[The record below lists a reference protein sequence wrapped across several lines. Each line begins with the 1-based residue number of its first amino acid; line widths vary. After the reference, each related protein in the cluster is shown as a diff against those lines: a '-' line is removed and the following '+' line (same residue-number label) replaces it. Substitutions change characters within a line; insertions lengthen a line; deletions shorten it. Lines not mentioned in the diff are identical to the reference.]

1 MRVEIAARAVHAVRR
16 GHPWV
21 YRDAVA
27 RAPKDIDEGEVVELV
42 HGAESLGT
50 GLWDPT
56 SAIAIRVHER
66 PDARRGGRSPRI
78 DVGSFARRIE
88 AAVARRD
95 ALFVLAHTDAFRLVH
110 GEGDRV
116 PGLVVDRY
124 AHVAVVRTDG
134 AAIAAW
140 LDRLVPVLIA
150 ALKPRGITSLVV
162 RDGGEGTSGAS
173 KMRHLHGDDP
183 PDTLRV
189 RENGMVMEVDLAR
202 GQKTGA
208 FLDQRDNRLRVR
220 ALAGGRARALNLFS
234 YAGGFSLAAAL
245 GGSREVVSV
254 DVAAGAHATAQ
265 RSFRAN
271 DLDPGA
277 HGFVTADAFDW
288 LEKAAA
294 RDDRFDLVVSDPPS
308 FAPNERSV
316 GRALA
321 AYTRLHRL
329 CAAVLAP
336 GGVLCAASCSS
347 HVGLEA
353 FLGTLDDAALGRS
366 DMVVRG
372 AYGPP
377 ADHPTLAA
385 FPEGRYLKLVELG

>member
-1 MRVEIAARAVHAVRR
+1 MRLEIAAKAATAVRR

-21 YRDAVA
+21 YREAIA
-27 RAPKDIDEGEVVELV
+27 RLPRDLDEGEVVELA
-42 HGAESLGT
+42 HGAEALGL
-50 GLWDPT
+50 GLWDPG
-56 SAIAIRVHER
+56 SPIAVRVHER
-66 PDARRGGRSPRI
+66 PDARRGGRSLRL
-78 DVGSFARRIE
+78 DVGSFKRRLE
-88 AAVARRD
+88 AAIARRD
-95 ALFVLAHTDAFRLVH
+95 ALSTGDATTAYRLVH
-110 GEGDRV
+110 GEGDRI

-124 AHVAVVRTDG
+124 GHVAVVKLDG

-140 LDRLVPVLIA
+140 LDRLVPVLA
-150 ALKPRGITSLVV
+150 ALLAPRGVTSIAV
-162 RDGGEGTSGAS
+162 RDGGDGGGS
-173 KMRHLHGDDP
+173 KLRWLHGDDP
-183 PDTLRV
+183 PGHVRV
-189 RENGMVMEVDLAR
+189 RENGVEMEVDLAR

-208 FLDQRDNRLRVR
+208 FLDQRDNRGRVR
-220 ALAGGRARALNLFS
+220 QLAGGRARALNLFS
-234 YAGGFSLAAAL
+234 YAGGFSIAAAL
-245 GGSREVVSV
+245 GGAKQVTSV

-265 RSFRAN
+265 KTFRAN
-271 DLDPGA
+271 GVDPGKHA
-277 HGFVTADAFDW
+277 FVTADAFDW
-288 LEKAAA
+288 LEKAAT
-294 RDDRFDLVVSDPPS
+294 RDERFDLVVSDPPS

-321 AYTRLHRL
+321 AYARLHKL

-366 DMVVRG
+366 DLVVRG

>member
-1 MRVEIAARAVHAVRR
+1 MRLDIAAKAAAAVRR

-21 YRDAVA
+21 YREAITRPPRDLDA
-27 RAPKDIDEGEVVELV
+27 GEVVEIV
-42 HGAESLGT
+42 AGAEPLGL
-50 GLWDPT
+50 GLWDPG
-56 SAIAIRVHER
+56 SPIAVRLHER
-66 PDARRGGRSPRI
+66 PDPRRGGRAPRL
-78 DVGSFARRIE
+78 DVGSFKRRLE

-95 ALFVLAHTDAFRLVH
+95 ALLASGATTALRLVH

-140 LDRLVPVLIA
+140 IDRLVPVLA
-150 ALKPRGITSLVV
+150 ALLGGRGVTSIAL
-162 RDGGEGTSGAS
+162 RDGGEAAGSR
-173 KMRHLHGDDP
+173 MRWLHGDDP
-183 PDTLRV
+183 PAAIRV
-189 RENGMVMEVDLAR
+189 RENGVEMDVDLAR

-220 ALAGGRARALNLFS
+220 TLAAGRARALNLFS
-234 YAGGFSLAAAL
+234 YAGGFSIAAAL
-245 GGSREVVSV
+245 GGARHVTSV

-265 RSFRAN
+265 KTFRAN
-271 DLDPGA
+271 GVDPGA
-277 HGFVTADAFDW
+277 HAFVTADAFDW

-294 RDDRFDLVVSDPPS
+294 RGDRFDLVVSDPPS

-321 AYTRLHRL
+321 AYARLHRL

-366 DMVVRG
+366 DLVVRG
-372 AYGPP
+372 AFGPP